1 MKRVTLTFDNGP
13 HPEVTS
19 RVLDVLREAGAPA
32 HFYFL
37 GRELSS
43 PEGARLIRR
52 ALAEG
57 HHVGNHSFSHET
69 PLGQDPRP
77 DAAELEIGRTQTL
90 LDQVA
95 PAEPRRFRPFGGG
108 GMIGPHLLSARAVR
122 YLEEH
127 GYTCVLWT
135 TVPRDWVDPEGWS
148 ARALEACATRDH
160 SVVVLHDVPNAC
172 LDRLPAFLDGL
183 KEGGFEL
190 SLELPLACTP
200 IVDGRARVDLRPFVT
215 A

>member
-13 HPEVTS
+13 HPEVTP
-19 RVLDVLREAGAPA
+19 RVLDVLRDAGATA

-43 PEGARLIRR
+43 HAGKRLLRR

-57 HHVGNHSFSHET
+57 HQVGNHSFSHET
-69 PLGQDPRP
+69 PLGDDPRP

-90 LDQVA
+90 LDEVA

-108 GMIGPHLLSARAVR
+108 GVLGAHLLSARAVR

-135 TVPRDWVDPEGWS
+135 SVPRDWVDPEGWS
-148 ARALEACATRDH
+148 VRALEECASREH

-172 LDRLPAFLDGL
+172 LDGLPAFLRGL

-190 SLELPLACTP
+190 SLELPLSCTP
-200 IVDGRARVDLRPFVT
+200 IVEGRAQVDLRPFVT